1 MISCGTLYLGG
12 EHMSPTSTSWVVIGL
27 GIIVSAIGYFLLP
40 GQFAAGILGFGL
52 AHIVLG
58 LLDLARPAVK
68 E

>member
-1 MISCGTLYLGG
+1 MNGV
-12 EHMSPTSTSWVVIGL
+12 STSHIVIGA

-52 AHIVLG
+52 AHLVLG
-58 LLDLARPAVK
+58 LLDMTRSTVK